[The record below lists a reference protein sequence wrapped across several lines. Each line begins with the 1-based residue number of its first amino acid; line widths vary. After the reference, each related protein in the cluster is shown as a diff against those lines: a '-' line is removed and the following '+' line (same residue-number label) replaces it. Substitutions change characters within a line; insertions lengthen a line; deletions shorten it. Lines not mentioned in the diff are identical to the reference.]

1 MHMFQYEALRQVTTP
16 LFLTAAYGRK
26 YTSRE
31 QAVKDWQAGKDFKI
45 DDGPY
50 CSIRDIELMRKEFSN
65 IYIIYERGSVKI

>member
-1 MHMFQYEALRQVTTP
+1 MFQYEALRQVTTP

-50 CSIRDIELMRKEFSN
+50 CSIRDIGRNNPGRLYRQ
-65 IYIIYERGSVKI
+65 